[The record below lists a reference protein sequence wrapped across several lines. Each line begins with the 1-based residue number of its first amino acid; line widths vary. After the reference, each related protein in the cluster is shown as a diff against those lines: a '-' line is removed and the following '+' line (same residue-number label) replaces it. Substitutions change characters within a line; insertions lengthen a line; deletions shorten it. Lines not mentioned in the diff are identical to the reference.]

1 MKKLCQWPDL
11 SSPRKNPHEA
21 KLYKGSENPFRL
33 SNIVSNQF
41 DCSFAMYLFPFDN
54 QTCFV
59 MVSLIHTWNEIVQAL
74 VICLFLDMLKHC
86 YKHWSILAD
95 HTTTTER
102 QNQAC
107 PGWKGQLLWGY
118 WAAAVHI
125 NSNRSNFAPGR
136 FTKLEYF
143 CSIFIRFSIHV
154 VQVVPLCAAALL
166 PSCMRV
172 WKFPPRMPLLCSSS
186 AGAKQLIVVVFLSSS
201 FPLLRKSRAGEFLAG
216 TFKRA
221 GMAVI
226 KRQDIKGPP
235 GSSW

>member
-1 MKKLCQWPDL
+1 MKKSKLKQKTQGFGKIKNAVC
-11 SSPRKNPHEA
+11 RKSVE
-21 KLYKGSENPFRL
+21 KKRL
-33 SNIVSNQF
+33 
-41 DCSFAMYLFPFDN
+41 
-54 QTCFV
+54 
-59 MVSLIHTWNEIVQAL
+59 
-74 VICLFLDMLKHC
+74 C

-125 NSNRSNFAPGR
+125 DSNRSNFAPGR

-226 KRQDIKGPP
+226 KRQDIK
-235 GSSW
+235 WWADHCKF